1 MNAATATTVRKIQS
15 LTWLIVLTAPL
26 VACADEQSKT
36 PPTPKT
42 GYAEVNG
49 LKLYYEIHGES
60 QKEGT
65 PLVLLHGGQDLGADV
80 ILAIGCLLRR

>member
-49 LKLYYEIHGES
+49 LKLYYEWS
-60 QKEGT
+60 AR
-65 PLVLLHGGQDLGADV
+65 LRGQRFYFRNPPCDIILGNSS
-80 ILAIGCLLRR
+80 RP